1 MNLLESYKGR
11 LAISEKYY
19 AQKNSGE
26 KMSNSKK
33 MLTAQCLHNTAT
45 YLNEAFKV
53 AAGTQRADL
62 GMYKKFCMDITAL
75 AVPNFIVNDIFMVAP
90 MSSFSGYITYME
102 YALGEPKGGAG
113 GKLEA
118 TPFTSA
124 MSKYDQSI
132 WEVNNKINSPFTGFG
147 AMTEDRA
154 RYSGEKVV
162 ETVPAGANS
171 LTLAWGPIVK
181 GAFEVVES
189 GSVVKHDV
197 KVITPSAGNPDVITY
212 KDVTDI
218 NSPTLSELTAGARV
232 AYQYDNQYIPQDKLP
247 SVVARMNGIALTAKA
262 RRLAVE
268 YSQFAAFQAK
278 QDYGMDFEATI
289 AQQAQA
295 ELEYEIDS
303 EAVLLVKETADALTA
318 DHKFE
323 WVDEEL
329 DTVSYSMK
337 AEGFARKLEQAKA
350 AVYKATGRFMPNWML
365 VSPDV
370 MPILT
375 FVKGFNASN
384 NTVANGPYVAGTV
397 AGMKVIVS
405 PMLTKACY
413 LGVLGADGK
422 TAVGVYAPYMPIV
435 PTQLLGFADGRMS
448 QGFSTLYDMQII
460 NKLLLSKIEIKE
472 GDDQFL
478 GKVTVIKD

>member
-147 AMTEDRA
+147 EMTEDRA

-162 ETVPAGANS
+162 E
-171 LTLAWGPIVK
+171 
-181 GAFEVVES
+181 VVDS
-189 GSVVKHDV
+189 ALQLSWAP
-197 KVITPSAGNPDVITY
+197 VIMAENVTQKDSEGNPTP
-212 KDVTDI
+212 VTVDATGKI
-218 NSPTLSELTAGARV
+218 TAGASAGDRIR
-232 AYQYDNQYIPQDKLP
+232 YIYDNQYIPQDKLP
-247 SVVARMNGIALTAKA
+247 SVVARMNGISLTAKA

-460 NKLLLSKIEIKE
+460 NPLLLSKIEIKE

-478 GKVTVIKD
+478 GKVTVLS